1 MKTVDH
7 FAFQVSDLDASIEFY
22 VRVLGLE
29 LIFREKDEEHHEAYA
44 FLELEGCNLELL
56 QMLDKNNEPI
66 AMASREI
73 SPPYCPHLALGT
85 DNLEVVMEQLE
96 RKKIAIQK
104 GPLEIA
110 GKVRWLYLTD
120 PDGNVIEFV
129 QWL

>member
-7 FAFQVSDLDASIEFY
+7 FAIQVSDLDASIEFY

-29 LIFREKDEEHHEAYA
+29 LMFREKNDAQHEAFA

-56 QMLDKNNEPI
+56 QELDENNEPVL
-66 AMASREI
+66 MQPHETK
-73 SPPYCPHLALGT
+73 PPYCPHLALAT
-85 DNLEVVMEQLE
+85 DNLDDVMEKLE
-96 RKKIAIQK
+96 RRKVSLLK
-104 GPLEIA
+104 GPLEIP
-110 GKVRWLYLTD
+110 GRVRWLYLKD